1 MNYFMKYDLRN
12 VNLPN
17 EQPANIKKL
26 FFVTPYTKTNEKEI
40 IIERTRNLSIL
51 SSLVGNVKS
60 YVAYIVCNRSYN
72 FNLFFWFFEG
82 ENKPENA
89 FVLLWLHGGLG
100 HSMNALF
107 EENAPY

>member
-1 MNYFMKYDLRN
+1 MKYDLRN

-51 SSLVGNVKS
+51 SSLVG
-60 YVAYIVCNRSYN
+60 
-72 FNLFFWFFEG
+72 